1 MYKVKGAAAL
11 PISMVIVLAISIL
24 SLGQATGSRDI
35 SHNSVTPGATFSV
48 TVSISVAEDI
58 TGLALSESVPN
69 GWTVSPSDNDGA
81 TYKSSANEW
90 LWLSASSGSSKNVT
104 YQVTVPGS
112 AAPGQYSL
120 SGSILG
126 AVPSFTASVSGDSSI
141 TVTAPQY
148 TLTMAVNGSGATS
161 PSVGTHTYDENTT
174 VTLSATPAPGWEFDR
189 WGGSIS
195 SSLNPT
201 TVTMSGNKSVTA
213 YFIELPPVQ
222 YTLTMA
228 VSGNGSTSP
237 SVGAHTYDENTTVTL
252 SATPAAGWEFDHWS
266 GSVSGSTNPRTIIMN
281 ADKSVTAHFT
291 EIPPQY
297 TLTMAVNGSGATSP
311 SVGTHTYDEN
321 TTVTL
326 SATPAP
332 GWEFDRWG
340 GSISSSLNPTTVTMS
355 GNKSVTAYFTE
366 LPPEQYTLTM
376 AVSGNGSTS
385 PPVGTH
391 TYDEA
396 TSVALSATPAT
407 GWQFDYWSGS
417 VSGATNP
424 TTITM
429 SRDKS
434 VTAHYTEI
442 PPTQHALTMTGRGWH
457 LISFPGFISDLC
469 AQDNYSPLCCSLEDD
484 ISPRLMSMYSPLQ
497 ALWVQVSCETAR
509 FYPGMGFAIWID
521 NRQTIDARLVDAAT
535 PIEIKVSPG
544 WSLIGA
550 PFSYAVALRD
560 IEVVRGSTR
569 LSLEEAATARWID
582 EHIFLHDV
590 AAGYQ
595 AFSVSDGVLEPWR
608 GYWIQVR
615 ETCTFTIPNK
625 QSEGVEYQTLIPITQ
640 IQEQGFATPP
650 ILLPPLDE

>member
-141 TVTAPQY
+141 TVTA
-148 TLTMAVNGSGATS
+148 
-161 PSVGTHTYDENTT
+161 
-174 VTLSATPAPGWEFDR
+174 
-189 WGGSIS
+189 
-195 SSLNPT
+195 
-201 TVTMSGNKSVTA
+201 
-213 YFIELPPVQ
+213 
-222 YTLTMA
+222 
-228 VSGNGSTSP
+228 
-237 SVGAHTYDENTTVTL
+237 
-252 SATPAAGWEFDHWS
+252 
-266 GSVSGSTNPRTIIMN
+266 
-281 ADKSVTAHFT
+281 
-291 EIPPQY
+291 PQY